1 MEYKKFD
8 NTIVARIDKGE
19 EILEQIKEIATKE
32 NIKLANINA
41 LGATNDFTVGVFK
54 VDEKKYYSNEFKGNF
69 EIVSLTGTINT
80 MNGDFYTHIHMSAGN
95 DKGEVFGGQLIK
107 AVVSATCEMIINII
121 EGRVDRYHD
130 DDVGLNLFKF

>member
-1 MEYKKFD
+1 MEYRKFN

-19 EILEQIKEIATKE
+19 EILDKIKEIALKE

-54 VDEKKYYSNEFKGNF
+54 VDEKKYYANEFKGNF

-80 MNGDFYTHIHMSAGN
+80 MNGLKRYSVVNFYVSLNEYGGVRLSTDNKEEA
-95 DKGEVFGGQLIK
+95 EVFAAAWNNNVEK
-107 AVVSATCEMIINII
+107 EKYYVFENIS
-121 EGRVDRYHD
+121 
-130 DDVGLNLFKF
+130 LNND